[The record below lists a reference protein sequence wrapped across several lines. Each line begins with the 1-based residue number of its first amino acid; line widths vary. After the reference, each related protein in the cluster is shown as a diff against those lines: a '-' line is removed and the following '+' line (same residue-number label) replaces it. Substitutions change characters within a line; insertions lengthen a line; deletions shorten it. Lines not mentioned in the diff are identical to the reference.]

1 MLLQKDPLPFLFLDC
16 SSLDLLEPHRVLA
29 SVVLVRLATFRV
41 STRST
46 LTIFTVSICAHA
58 HARVRDEHVDDVSL
72 HTYTYVHGGGG
83 IRVVVEIGPQD
94 GYFPNGSKTHVQ
106 AKLHHAE
113 AAKEIFEGTGI
124 VISTEGEHYLG
135 GAIGTGFLLYT
146 SVCQKKSGMLGE

>member
-1 MLLQKDPLPFLFLDC
+1 M
-16 SSLDLLEPHRVLA
+16 
-29 SVVLVRLATFRV
+29 
-41 STRST
+41 
-46 LTIFTVSICAHA
+46 
-58 HARVRDEHVDDVSL
+58 RDEHVDDVSL
-72 HTYTYVHGGGG
+72 HTW

-135 GAIGTGFLLYT
+135 GAIGTSSFIRQYVKRKLWNVG
-146 SVCQKKSGMLGE
+146 